1 MYKAGSGLDLGKGP
15 ILPLLLKMSWPS
27 MAAMLVAAVYNLM
40 DTLWLARISP
50 HAIAAFTITF
60 PIQMIFA
67 SIGIGTGIGAGSYAS
82 RMFGTGEY
90 EKAQQTA
97 GQVFPVTLF
106 FAVLIISATVLFPD
120 PILRFFG
127 ATEEIL
133 PLSRRYLTIVVW
145 SSPFLFFMMM
155 VNNLLR
161 AEGQPNLSMT
171 VIIAFAG
178 IGALLDPLLILGWGP
193 FPRLEIAGAAIAAV
207 IAQFTGAALS
217 LHFLF
222 HPASKYR
229 LRRHHLRPR
238 LPIILSI
245 YQTGF
250 PSVIMNIVVSAVIIV
265 FNHTLAAFGPLAIAT
280 LGIVFRVNGVVMMV
294 LFGIGHGVM
303 PMVGFSEGAKAYGRL
318 LETIR
323 VAVRVSTFFAAVCCL
338 LLEIFA
344 VPIVTLFSDNA
355 QMLAIGLPA
364 IRIFVSMLVLIAP
377 TLVWINMF
385 LGLGKGIVSMSLM
398 FIRDVFVLIPCL
410 LILPHYFGLNGIWMA
425 QPVSNGLA
433 FFIIYFWSRRELRR
447 IADLRMK
454 TDAA

>member
-67 SIGIGTGIGAGSYAS
+67 SIGIGTGIGAG
-82 RMFGTGEY
+82 EY

-106 FAVLIISATVLFPD
+106 FAVLIISAIILFPD

-145 SSPFLFFMMM
+145 GSPFLLFMMM
-155 VNNLLR
+155 ANNLLR
-161 AEGQPNLSMT
+161 AEGQPSLSMT
-171 VIIAFAG
+171 VIIAFAV
-178 IGALLDPLLILGWGP
+178 IGAVLDPLLILGWGP

-207 IAQFTGAALS
+207 IAQFAGAALS

-238 LPIILSI
+238 FSIIRSI

-265 FNHTLAAFGPLAIAT
+265 YNHTLAAFGPMAIAT
-280 LGIVFRVNGVVMMV
+280 LGIVFRVNGIVTMV

-303 PMVGFSEGAKAYGRL
+303 PMVGFNEGAKAYGRL
-318 LETIR
+318 LKT
-323 VAVRVSTFFAAVCCL
+323 VRVSVRVSACFAAVCCL

-344 VPIVTLFSDNA
+344 APIIALFSDDP

-385 LGLGKGIVSMSLM
+385 LGLGKGVVSMSLM
-398 FIRDVFVLIPCL
+398 FVRDVFVLIPCL
-410 LILPHYFGLNGIWMA
+410 FILPHFFGLNGIWMA

-433 FFIIYFWSRRELRR
+433 FFIIFFWSRRELQR
-447 IADLRMK
+447 IADLQMK